1 MKNKGDKMTQPKV
14 TVIMGLSNS
23 GKDTVTNII
32 LNTSWINYR
41 YGTTLI
47 LVNDKIDSE
56 KNHYICKFSGGF
68 KRYIEASYCLQA
80 GVLDTKEGKS
90 LKVPNSD
97 DTFLDLLIK
106 ASKLVPQ
113 INPRLTVDALINALG
128 KKIPERETENIVFN
142 DIRRLVEADA
152 VINLGIPY
160 DLIYVTRP
168 GVVAKESD
176 NSVIYCFNYL
186 MQNKAR
192 KRFNMIMNNGSL
204 EDLEVKVN
212 DIIKTTRGD

>member
-1 MKNKGDKMTQPKV
+1 
-14 TVIMGLSNS
+14 MGLSGS
-23 GKDTVTNII
+23 GKDTITNII
-32 LNTSWINYR
+32 LNTSWREYR
-41 YGTTLI
+41 YGKTLI
-47 LVNDKIDSE
+47 LVHDKKEDE

-68 KRYIEASYCLQA
+68 KRYIESSYCLHA
-80 GVLDTKEGKS
+80 GVLDTTECKS

-97 DTFLDLLIK
+97 DTFLDLLIR

-113 INPRLTVDALINALG
+113 INPRLTVDALITRL
-128 KKIPERETENIVFN
+128 KTKITNPNTEYIVFN

-176 NSVIYCFNYL
+176 NLVNSCFNYL
-186 MQNKAR
+186 MQNEACN
-192 KRFNMIMNNGSL
+192 RFDLIMNNGSI
-204 EDLEVKVN
+204 EDLKVKVN
-212 DIIKTTRGD
+212 GIKTTRGNQ